1 MTGLSK
7 LLLLKVKQHWEMF
20 TPGQKQLGKWPAVK
34 LLETNRL
41 SSSIEG
47 AMTAL
52 ESVSR
57 TNLNEFVSLSLV
69 LLNFRN

>member
-1 MTGLSK
+1 M
-7 LLLLKVKQHWEMF
+7 
-20 TPGQKQLGKWPAVK
+20 K

-52 ESVSR
+52 ESVAR
-57 TNLNEFVSLSLV
+57 TNLNEFVSLSVV
-69 LLNFRN
+69 LLNFCN